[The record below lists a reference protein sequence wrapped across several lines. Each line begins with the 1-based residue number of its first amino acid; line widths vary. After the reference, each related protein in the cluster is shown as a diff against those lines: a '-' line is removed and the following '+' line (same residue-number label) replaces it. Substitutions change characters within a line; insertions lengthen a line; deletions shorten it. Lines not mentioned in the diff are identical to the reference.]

1 MSQCSVHH
9 KPTKA
14 QMRVRHFEEFDQ
26 MIRDK
31 YETRDDKFDSMSYVE
46 RNNELKK
53 MLENENIIVF
63 PDTSEQSQDGIP
75 LF

>member
-1 MSQCSVHH
+1 
-9 KPTKA
+9 
-14 QMRVRHFEEFDQ
+14 MRTRHFDEFDQ

-63 PDTSEQSQDGIP
+63 PDTGEQSQDGIP